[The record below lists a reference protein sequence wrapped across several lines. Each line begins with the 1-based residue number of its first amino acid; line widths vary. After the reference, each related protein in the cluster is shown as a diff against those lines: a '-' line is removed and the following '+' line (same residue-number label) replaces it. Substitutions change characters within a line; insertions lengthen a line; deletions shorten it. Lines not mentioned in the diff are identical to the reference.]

1 MTERDIKRLM
11 QCVTC
16 GKNPRDCGY
25 DDSDEDEN
33 GMCIMWRGK
42 KNE

>member
-1 MTERDIKRLM
+1 MTEHDIKRLM

-16 GKNPRDCGY
+16 ERNPRDCGC

-33 GMCIMWRGK
+33 GLCTKYERK
-42 KNE
+42 EE